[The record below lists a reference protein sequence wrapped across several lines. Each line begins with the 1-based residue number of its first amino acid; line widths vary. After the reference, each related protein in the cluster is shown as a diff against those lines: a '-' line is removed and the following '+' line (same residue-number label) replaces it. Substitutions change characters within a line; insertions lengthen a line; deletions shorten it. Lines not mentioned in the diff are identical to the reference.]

1 MLGKNKW
8 WRDRL
13 IEWRDGSRQDPF
25 GIHKTLNR
33 QRTKFQDARI
43 LRGFGSLFVRRQTR
57 AIEAYFKLPG
67 DRKISLMQLLINRVI
82 AFDISASCF
91 CILPV
96 LFSLCL
102 PYAVFSFVCI
112 FYSEY
117 QSLPFLIAL
126 IAIGFIPIVGTITHP
141 FLQVQRKRNAGRS
154 FLKIFESCHD
164 IRIVPMITIAI
175 FAHDIHLTPESEM
188 FQLFV
193 EKLNTLL
200 PIVTEDDLNEWSLSE
215 KATLIFCITSFSSN
229 GRWKSA
235 ESTCLQAL
243 RLLEF
248 VGRTRTLQVIKSLM
262 NGELHATPE
271 MRRQAERMM
280 PIIEERVRRTEF
292 ETTLLR
298 ASMRPDDDQNLLR
311 PTLVRGEDLKPNEL
325 LRPVNIESETS
336 ENDLEKKIRM
346 KIANRTLIPDETMLK
361 INEIQSGI

>member
-1 MLGKNKW
+1 MLEKIKR

-13 IEWRDGSRQDPF
+13 IERRDGSRKDLF
-25 GIHKTLNR
+25 GLHKTLNR
-33 QRTKFQDARI
+33 QRTKFQDAGI
-43 LRGFGSLFVRRQTR
+43 LRGFGSLFARRQTR
-57 AIEAYFKLPG
+57 AIEAYFKLPE

-96 LFSLCL
+96 LFFLYL
-102 PYAVFSFVCI
+102 PYAAFSFIYI
-112 FYSEY
+112 FYEED
-117 QSLPFLIAL
+117 QSLPGLIAL
-126 IAIGFIPIVGTITHP
+126 IAIGFIPILGIITHR
-141 FLQVQRKRNAGRS
+141 FLRVQRKRNIRRS

-164 IRIVPMITIAI
+164 IRIVPMITTAI
-175 FAHDIHLTPESEM
+175 FAQDIHLTPESEM

-200 PIVTEDDLNEWSLSE
+200 PVVTEDDLNTWSLSE

-262 NGELHATPE
+262 NGELHATLE
-271 MRRQAERMM
+271 MRRQAERML

-298 ASMRPDDDQNLLR
+298 ASMRPDDEQNLLR
-311 PTLVRGEDLKPNEL
+311 PTLAGGEDLKPNEL

-336 ENDLEKKIRM
+336 EDDLEKEIRM
-346 KIANRTLIPDETMLK
+346 KIANRTLMPDETMLK
-361 INEIQSGI
+361 INKIQSGI